1 MVQGGVLDPLDGIIK
16 RTGCVIIVMHHFK
29 RALKPG
35 AKPSLDHLSQAGLA
49 AWAFNWILVSRRK
62 PYSPTKASEL
72 WLTNGGRGNSGGEW
86 ALTVDERGDGSPGAA
101 GDGRGWKLDIEPA
114 AEEADEAGPSSK
126 DAHKALKLKAAERK
140 TLAAFEDEK
149 PRSVKQLRKATGLS
163 PDEQK
168 AARASLT
175 AAGKLH
181 ESDAT
186 RSGNECKVYTLQES
200 VGGV

>member
-49 AWAFNWILVSRRK
+49 EWAFNWILVSRRK

-140 TLAAFEDEK
+140 TLAAFGAFDVS
-149 PRSVKQLRKATGLS
+149 PPVKHQ
-163 PDEQK
+163 
-168 AARASLT
+168 
-175 AAGKLH
+175 
-181 ESDAT
+181 
-186 RSGNECKVYTLQES
+186 
-200 VGGV
+200 